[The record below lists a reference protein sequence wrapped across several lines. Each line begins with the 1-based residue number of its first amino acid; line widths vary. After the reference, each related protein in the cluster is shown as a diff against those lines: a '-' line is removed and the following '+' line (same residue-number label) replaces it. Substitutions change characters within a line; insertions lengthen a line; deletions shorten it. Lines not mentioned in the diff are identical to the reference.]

1 MDTPADYQP
10 LTLETF
16 AQRMGGV
23 SPLAERIGANPAAW
37 QVQEVGDGN
46 LNLVFVVTG
55 DKGTAVIKQALPYV
69 RLVGESWPL
78 PLTRAFFEHAALL
91 RQESRAPGVVPQI
104 LHFDETQAL
113 IVMEYL
119 APHIILRKKLIAGE
133 RVSGLAETLGLF
145 CARTAFRGSDLAM
158 DTADKKADAALFAG
172 NVALI
177 AITESLVFTD
187 PYFAAEMN
195 HHTQG
200 LDPIVSAIRSDTQM
214 KTAAHEAL
222 TAFSS
227 HAETLCH
234 GDLHTGSIM
243 CSDNE
248 TRAIDPEFAFYGP
261 MGFDIG
267 MLISNFLMAYFSQPA
282 HRSPDA
288 LASYQDWILAVM
300 EEICAT
306 FSREF
311 DRLWDAERAGILF
324 PKCLFED
331 QGHSSH
337 PARDKTRD
345 KIWRD
350 AIRVCGIEMHRRT
363 LSLAHNADFED
374 IADTAIRAP
383 LEARNIMMGREL
395 LRAGGDALPN
405 PRALTDMA
413 RHFNEENFL

>member
-10 LTLETF
+10 LTLDTF
-16 AQRMGGV
+16 ARRMGDIA
-23 SPLAERIGANPAAW
+23 PLAERIGADSSAW
-37 QVQEVGDGN
+37 QVEEVGDGN

-55 DKGTAVIKQALPYV
+55 AQGAAVIKQALPYV

-78 PLTRAFFEHAALL
+78 PLTRAFFEHAALR
-91 RQESRAPGVVPQI
+91 RQEVRAPGTVPQI

-113 IVMEYL
+113 IVMEHL

-195 HHTQG
+195 HHTEG
-200 LDPIVSAIRSDTQM
+200 LDPIVSVVRGDTEM

-222 TAFSS
+222 TAFST

-243 CSDNE
+243 STDSE
-248 TRAIDPEFAFYGP
+248 TRIIDPEFAFYGP

-267 MLISNFLMAYFSQPA
+267 MLLSNFLMAYFSQPA
-282 HRSPDA
+282 HRAPDA
-288 LASYQDWILAVM
+288 LAPYQDWILAVI
-300 EEICAT
+300 EDICAA
-306 FSREF
+306 FSNEF

-324 PKCLFED
+324 PKSLFED

-337 PARDKTRD
+337 LARDRMRD
-345 KIWRD
+345 GIWQD
-350 AIRVCGIEMHRRT
+350 ALRVCGIEMHRRT

-374 IADTAIRAP
+374 IADPATRAP

-395 LRAGGDALPN
+395 IRAGETLPN